1 MNAHHPS
8 RETRKRHALTAVVT
22 VLAATGGLWWWSS
35 PRAHRDVTSAASAGF
50 AELGQRDEQI
60 RVWHIALSADTGS
73 ALVLG
78 QLAALHIQRSREGGG
93 WTDVITAESFARHSL
108 ARRTNRNGASA
119 VTLVNTLLAQHR
131 FAEARDVATALV
143 RREAD
148 IPEYRALL
156 GEVAMEVGDDA
167 VANAM
172 FRSVWEQRSQLSMA
186 PRVARWLELTNHV
199 REARQLL
206 LAARVEARRRRN
218 VASETKAWFDLRV
231 GDLELRAGNTSR
243 AKQAYRE
250 GLRIEPG
257 DPRLLSAMAR
267 LASVQGD
274 PREAIL
280 WGEQAIGLQLDP
292 ATLGLV
298 GDAYAAIGDR
308 ERANEYFNTLEVA
321 VASQPGDFHR
331 AWSLYQLD
339 HGLQVDTVL
348 ARATAELRERRDV
361 YGYDL
366 AAWALHKIGRHAEA
380 AVLMQRA
387 LRFNTPDPLLLR
399 HADAIAAAIAA
410 MKATPRVAAR

>member
-1 MNAHHPS
+1 
-8 RETRKRHALTAVVT
+8 
-22 VLAATGGLWWWSS
+22 
-35 PRAHRDVTSAASAGF
+35 
-50 AELGQRDEQI
+50 
-60 RVWHIALSADTGS
+60 
-73 ALVLG
+73 
-78 QLAALHIQRSREGGG
+78 
-93 WTDVITAESFARHSL
+93 
-108 ARRTNRNGASA
+108 
-119 VTLVNTLLAQHR
+119 
-131 FAEARDVATALV
+131 
-143 RREAD
+143 
-148 IPEYRALL
+148 
-156 GEVAMEVGDDA
+156 
-167 VANAM
+167 
-172 FRSVWEQRSQLSMA
+172 
-186 PRVARWLELTNHV
+186 
-199 REARQLL
+199 
-206 LAARVEARRRRN
+206 
-218 VASETKAWFDLRV
+218 
-231 GDLELRAGNTSR
+231 R

-274 PREAIL
+274 PREAIV

-308 ERANEYFNTLEVA
+308 ERANEYFSTLEVA

-331 AWSLYQLD
+331 AWSFYLLD
-339 HGLQVDTVL
+339 HGLQADTVL

-366 AAWALHKIGRHAEA
+366 AAWALHKTGRHAEA

-410 MKATPRVAAR
+410 TKASPRVAAR